1 MDRNLNLES
10 VRRKL
15 LEFLEKR
22 QKNGNI
28 SSIQRT
34 WEAFELARAWQAR
47 LEEDNRVP

>member
-1 MDRNLNLES
+1 MGRNLNSES

-22 QKNGNI
+22 QNRNT
-28 SSIQRT
+28 SSVQRT